1 MYNNE
6 EIEKRRLGV
15 ICSTAYLLVTSG
27 RVVGSLA
34 NDRIAIRHRR
44 ECKIEEMTLEVDD
57 VEQLRSRSKSSESS
71 YVECYHC

>member
-1 MYNNE
+1 MYNEE

-44 ECKIEEMTLEVDD
+44 KSKIKEVTLKVDD
-57 VEQLRSRSKSSESS
+57 VKQLPSRSKSSESS